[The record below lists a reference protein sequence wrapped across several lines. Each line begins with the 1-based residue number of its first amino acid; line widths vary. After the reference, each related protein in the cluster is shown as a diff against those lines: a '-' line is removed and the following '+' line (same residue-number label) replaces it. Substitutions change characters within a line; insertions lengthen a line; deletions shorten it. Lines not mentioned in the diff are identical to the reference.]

1 MRSLILS
8 LALVLTGLVLAPTS
22 NASDWDKKT
31 IMTFSA
37 PVEVPGAVLSPG
49 KYVVQ
54 RTDPGGNPDIVTF
67 KSADERHVF
76 ATVVAIPTVSTIVP
90 EKPTITFAETRTG
103 APDAIKRWYYP
114 GEQTGEEFVY
124 SKNSDVLMASN
135 RGMNN
140 EAMQEDSGRVGYRT
154 EMTPLPESKAPASE
168 EVKGQE
174 QETTEMAQNR
184 TPEQNNAPAAS
195 STTTNQNTQEQRTSS
210 SSSTT
215 STTNETGMNQTANQ
229 SLPRTGS
236 ELPLL
241 FALGA
246 GTLGAGFGLKG
257 LFSKKH

>member
-8 LALVLTGLVLAPTS
+8 LALVLSGLVLAPTS
-22 NASDWDKKT
+22 QASDWDKKT

-37 PVEVPGAVLSPG
+37 PVEVPGAVLTPG
-49 KYVVQ
+49 KYVIQ

-67 KSADERHVF
+67 KSADERHVY

-135 RGMNN
+135 QGMNH
-140 EAMQEDSGRVGYRT
+140 EAMREDSGRVGYRT
-154 EMTPLPESKAPASE
+154 EMTPLPEPAPASE

-174 QETTEMAQNR
+174 QKTTEMAQNR
-184 TPEQNNAPAAS
+184 MPEQNNAPAAS
-195 STTTNQNTQEQRTSS
+195 STTTNQNTQEQSTSS

-215 STTNETGMNQTANQ
+215 STTNETGMNQTANRN
-229 SLPRTGS
+229 LPQTGS

-246 GTLGAGFGLKG
+246 GTLGAGLGLKG
-257 LFSKKH
+257 LFVKKR